1 MTSTARLP
9 AAPRL
14 SRPLVVLS
22 GAQVPAR
29 DRLITTGLCAVSAV
43 AGWLLMPV
51 AAGLATALIAAAF
64 VLGGARATREA
75 LITFGR
81 GRLDI
86 NFLMVL
92 VAAVSAGLGY
102 WHEGITLLFLFSLSD
117 ALEHYALE
125 RTRRNI
131 RALEEIRPTE
141 AVRIDA
147 SGAEQ
152 RIAVSE
158 LVVGDLLR
166 IKPGERFPV
175 DGEVV
180 AGAGAV
186 DESVVT
192 GESQPVDKEPGDV
205 VLAGT
210 INVNGSL
217 RITMTRP
224 AGESTI
230 SRIVQLVEEA
240 EEHQSRTQ
248 TLVERWET
256 PYVLAVLAIV
266 AVAIVGGGVASGAWV
281 EAVRRGM
288 ILLVAAS
295 PCAVVLASPVA
306 LLAAVACGARTGILF
321 KGGAHLERLAAVETM
336 VFDKTGTLT
345 TGQPGVTEVVAAD
358 GWDPAAVLT
367 LAAAIE
373 HHSEHPLAEAVVRAA
388 RERALTLPAI
398 TDFAAEP
405 GWGVAALVDG
415 ARVRIGRPELV
426 AREGL
431 STGGVLR
438 DELARPRDGT
448 VMVVARERAVVGFLV
463 LVDSVRADAAAAL
476 RALRAAR
483 VRRLVMLTGDHAGP
497 AARIA
502 GGLDLDEVHPNLLP
516 ADKLSRIR
524 RLAATSV
531 VAMVGD
537 GVNDA
542 PALAAAD
549 VGIAMGG
556 AGTDVAL
563 ETADVV
569 LMRDDLTQ
577 LPVALGLA
585 RAARRVIAESL
596 GFAFATIAVLIGLTL
611 AGVLT
616 LPLAVLAH
624 EGSTV
629 LVVLNGLRLL
639 RRRRVQV

>member
-1 MTSTARLP
+1 
-9 AAPRL
+9 
-14 SRPLVVLS
+14 
-22 GAQVPAR
+22 
-29 DRLITTGLCAVSAV
+29 
-43 AGWLLMPV
+43 
-51 AAGLATALIAAAF
+51 
-64 VLGGARATREA
+64 
-75 LITFGR
+75 
-81 GRLDI
+81 
-86 NFLMVL
+86 MVL

-147 SGAEQ
+147 AGDEQ
-152 RIAVSE
+152 RVAVST
-158 LVVGDLLR
+158 LAVGDLLR

-175 DGEVV
+175 DGEVLE
-180 AGAGAV
+180 GTGAV

-224 AGESTI
+224 AGASTI

-248 TLVERWET
+248 TLVERWEM

-266 AVAIVGGGVASGAWV
+266 AVAIVGGGVATGAWV
-281 EAVRRGM
+281 ESVRRGM

-321 KGGAHLERLAAVETM
+321 KGGAHLERLANVDAM

-358 GWDPAAVLT
+358 GLEPAAVLT

-388 RERALTLPAI
+388 RERDLTLPVI

-405 GWGVAALVDG
+405 GWGVAATVDG

-426 AREGL
+426 QREGL
-431 STGGVLR
+431 AIDEALR
-438 DELARPRDGT
+438 GALARPRDGT
-448 VMVVARERAVVGFLV
+448 VMVVAREQAVVGFLV
-463 LVDSVRADAAAAL
+463 LVDSVRADAAMAL
-476 RALRAAR
+476 RALRGAR
-483 VRRLVMLTGDHAGP
+483 VGRLVMLTGDHAGP

-502 GGLDLDEVHPNLLP
+502 AGLDLDAVHPDLLP
-516 ADKLSRIR
+516 ADKLTYIR
-524 RLAATSV
+524 ELAATNV

-549 VGIAMGG
+549 VGIAMGA

-596 GFAFATIAVLIGLTL
+596 GFAFATIAVLIALTL
-611 AGVLT
+611 AGVLN
-616 LPLAVLAH
+616 LPLAVLVH

-639 RRRRVQV
+639 RRRRAVV